1 MSFRPFL
8 ATVVRSERVAPN
20 FQRVTFTGVDAMGPA
35 VPIRDL
41 RIKLLIP
48 PASGL
53 FHLPEEGWWDAWRA
67 MPEHTRGYLR
77 TYSIRELRRCADDP
91 DELDVDFVLHSDNP
105 GPASAWAEDAQPGQ
119 QLLIIGPTRDDA
131 SGVGIEFNPGSA
143 AKACLYGD
151 ETALPAMARILA
163 DWPEDLA
170 GSVDIEVPAGNHVPI
185 EAPVQVDV
193 RWHFRELGGVNYGDL
208 LRAQLKD
215 DVASRCAAGSV
226 SSEAG
231 APELVDGV
239 PLDEVWET
247 PTYSSSGEAI
257 APASDVAG
265 HTYYWIA
272 GKNTAVTAMRR
283 LLVKEA
289 GVPRHHVSFMGYW
302 R

>member
-8 ATVVRSERVAPN
+8 ATVLRSERVAPN

-48 PASGL
+48 SASGML
-53 FHLPEEGWWDAWRA
+53 SLPEEGWWDAWRA
-67 MPEHTRGYLR
+67 MPERTRGHLR
-77 TYSIRELRRCADDP
+77 TYSIRELRRCADGP
-91 DELDVDFVLHSDNP
+91 DEIDVDFVLHSDNP

-119 QLLIIGPTRDDA
+119 QLLIIGPTRDDD

-143 AKACLYGD
+143 AMACLYGD
-151 ETALPAMARILA
+151 ETALPAIARILE
-163 DWPEDLA
+163 DWPGGLA
-170 GSVDIEVPAGNHVPI
+170 GSADDEVPAGNHLPI
-185 EAPVQVDV
+185 DAPAQVDV
-193 RWHFRELGGVNYGDL
+193 RWHCREHHDVDHGDL
-208 LRAQLKD
+208 LRAQLQD
-215 DVASRCAAGSV
+215 DVASRCASV
-226 SSEAG
+226 SSGAGKLEPVDEA
-231 APELVDGV
+231 L
-239 PLDEVWET
+239 LDMVWET
-247 PTYSSSGEAI
+247 PTYSSGGESI
-257 APASDVAG
+257 APASGTAG